1 MKHLFIGGTGNIS
14 ADCTREAL
22 RRGHDVWHIN
32 RGNRGS
38 IDGVTTLCVDA
49 KNADAVKAA
58 LKDETFDTV
67 TDFIAFTKEDVERDI
82 ELFRGRTRQFVFI
95 SSASAY
101 HKPVRSYVIT
111 ESTPLH
117 NPFWTYSQNKAL
129 CEQHLVDE
137 YRASS
142 FPITIVRPSHTYSDG
157 WFPTTFGSS
166 DYTIVARILA
176 GKPIIV
182 HGDGRSLWTLTHT
195 EDFARAFVSL
205 LGHPRAIGEAYH
217 ITSDDVLDWEE
228 IHLTIARALG
238 REIEIVHI
246 PSDFIAALE
255 PSRGAG
261 LLGDKAFSVVFDN
274 AKIKSLVPGWNAVI
288 PFHEGVARSLAWREA
303 HPETKLTDQSL
314 EAEIERILA
323 AWRP

>member
-22 RRGHDVWHIN
+22 RRGHEVWHVN
-32 RGNRGS
+32 RGNRAP
-38 IDGVTTLCVDA
+38 IDGVTTLSVDA

-67 TDFIAFTKEDVERDI
+67 TDFIAFTAEDVERDI
-82 ELFRGRTRQFVFI
+82 EVFRGRTRQFVFI

-117 NPFWTYSQNKAL
+117 NPYWQYSRNKIA
-129 CEQHLVDE
+129 CEERLIAE
-137 YRASS
+137 YRASG

-157 WFPTTFGSS
+157 WFPTSFGSP
-166 DYTIVARILA
+166 DYTVVARILA

-255 PSRGAG
+255 PGRGAG

-274 AKIKSLVPGWNAVI
+274 AKIKALVPGWNAVI
-288 PFHEGVARSLAWREA
+288 PFHEGVARSLAWREQ
-303 HPETKLTDQSL
+303 HPETKVTDQAL
-314 EAEIERILA
+314 DAEIERILA